1 MKKMSLPE
9 GLKYWTADEVAMCLD
24 YCEFLGEA
32 AGDRLHNRLWQFQYD
47 AKNPTPVGGDGTDG
61 TVETPEE
68 RMELDNDDKASH
80 WWGRLTVE
88 EQAALIKAEAVLT
101 VEEQAALIKAEAVA
115 MAGRHQFH
123 TEETQIPYGLFEVYY
138 NSKPSE
144 TVVNET
150 QADPFLENTPEIGWY
165 WWECDDALKIAD
177 SDRRGRGPF
186 ATSQLAHEDAD
197 KWSPRYD
204 Y

>member
-1 MKKMSLPE
+1 MKKS
-9 GLKYWTADEVAMCLD
+9 
-24 YCEFLGEA
+24 
-32 AGDRLHNRLWQFQYD
+32 N
-47 AKNPTPVGGDGTDG
+47 
-61 TVETPEE
+61 
-68 RMELDNDDKASH
+68 
-80 WWGRLTVE
+80 
-88 EQAALIKAEAVLT
+88 
-101 VEEQAALIKAEAVA
+101 

-165 WWECDDALKIAD
+165 WWECDVALKIAD